1 LTLLGIDQPGILAN
15 ISEILTRHGVNIET
29 IKTQVRNGYIF
40 NQLIIDCTNT
50 GDTNVLR
57 NELRK
62 TCEKFNLSLVLEKE
76 KVYRKNKK
84 LIAFDMDSTLIV
96 GETIVE
102 IAKRVNKE
110 DEMNQATEYAMNS
123 DIDFESSLRERA
135 KMLEGISEGTLREIA
150 KNLKISQGIE
160 ELIHH
165 LKGMGYRIALIS
177 SGFSLFTDQ
186 MKNKLDLDYSFGN
199 TLEVVDGYATGK
211 IIGDIIDGKG
221 KWDIVKDIAHDLN
234 ISMDEV
240 VTVGDGSNDREML
253 QNSGLGIGFNSK
265 EIASEVADG
274 RIADQDAYLIML
286 MLGLSD
292 TEIEE
297 IINQR
302 L

>member
-1 LTLLGIDQPGILAN
+1 
-15 ISEILTRHGVNIET
+15 
-29 IKTQVRNGYIF
+29 
-40 NQLIIDCTNT
+40 
-50 GDTNVLR
+50 
-57 NELRK
+57 
-62 TCEKFNLSLVLEKE
+62 
-76 KVYRKNKK
+76 
-84 LIAFDMDSTLIV
+84 MDSTLIV

-123 DIDFESSLRERA
+123 EIDFESSLRERA
-135 KMLEGISEGTLREIA
+135 KMLEGISEDTLREIA

-199 TLEVVDGYATGK
+199 TLEIINGYATGK

-302 L
+302 M